1 MLKQLSHTFLLGPAS
16 GRCTAHSFCMLQPT
30 HYERLLRSC
39 QEVWMSA
46 RCRLLW
52 QKSKKW
58 RKEAKGDMS
67 ILFGKLGVL
76 RRKPLWRKDGE
87 NEAHVTESYLS
98 WSCTVR
104 SPWNQLQRHVSVL
117 ETGPSKA
124 GKSQGCR
131 AGHLGTLRDAG
142 WGASLQGTDGCEA
155 SAWEAQDH
163 ACVLNAE

>member
-1 MLKQLSHTFLLGPAS
+1 MKGSWEAAR
-16 GRCTAHSFCMLQPT
+16 RCGCLHAAGC
-30 HYERLLRSC
+30 C
-39 QEVWMSA
+39 G
-46 RCRLLW
+46 
-52 QKSKKW
+52 SKKW
-58 RKEAKGDMS
+58 RKEVALSVAKGDTS
-67 ILFGKLGVL
+67 IFFGKLGVL

-87 NEAHVTESYLS
+87 NKTHVTESYLS
-98 WSCTVR
+98 WSCTVL

-142 WGASLQGTDGCEA
+142 WGASLQGTDGCKA

-163 ACVLNAE
+163 TCVKWWIAHGVFYSKWLL